1 MRPHHVHS
9 GSPASLCNNPSS
21 WSSKD
26 ELRGRERGE
35 VRKPGEAWGGS
46 SLGRGA
52 GPLTQQRAS
61 LQASFSPEVPKRA
74 AAVPGCH
81 RGQDGPRPISAASSL
96 SGQGARKQQRHRQE
110 QRAAGVRRGPTEQT
124 GVLLFWGL
132 TEACLGRWHSGWDP
146 SMRRAMEE
154 FGVF

>member
-1 MRPHHVHS
+1 MRLHHVHS

-26 ELRGRERGE
+26 ELRGWERGE
-35 VRKPGEAWGGS
+35 VRKPGEVWGGS

-61 LQASFSPEVPKRA
+61 LQASFSPEVPRRA

-81 RGQDGPRPISAASSL
+81 RGQDGPRPISGSPHSQDEEPKSNRDTGKSNMQLVSGGDRRSRLASCF
-96 SGQGARKQQRHRQE
+96 SGGSRRPVWGGGIQ
-110 QRAAGVRRGPTEQT
+110 AGTRV
-124 GVLLFWGL
+124 
-132 TEACLGRWHSGWDP
+132 
-146 SMRRAMEE
+146 
-154 FGVF
+154 